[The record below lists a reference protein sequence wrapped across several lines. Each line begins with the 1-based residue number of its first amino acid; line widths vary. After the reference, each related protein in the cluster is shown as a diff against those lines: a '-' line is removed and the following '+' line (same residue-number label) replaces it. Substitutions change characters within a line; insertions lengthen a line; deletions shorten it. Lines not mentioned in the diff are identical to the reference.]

1 MVRALT
7 EEEIDLL
14 KKNGNI
20 SGSWNSVRVEDPF
33 DPDRIRN
40 SSFSNEV
47 RIGPFSKDFIKA
59 DTIVLAT
66 GIYNSVVQSSVIGA
80 NCAVHNVSMLSGYTL
95 EEEVML
101 FNVEELTLSENP
113 SFGTG
118 TKDRNGKRN
127 WISVSNENGGR
138 KILSFSSMNTSDCF
152 LWSKYRGNII
162 LMEKLEKLVDRIEDS
177 SGNPAGRIGK
187 GTAVRS
193 CRLLEDIR
201 TGEFAEISGANHLK
215 SLTVNSSEESRTEI
229 GAGSELI
236 NGIIGEGSKTLY
248 DVKAHNFVLGAHSK
262 LQYGARFFDSVLGE
276 NSTIAC
282 CEVQSSLIFPFHEQ
296 HHNNSFLIAAT
307 LQGQSNIAAGATIG
321 SNHNSRGADGEILAE
336 RGFWPALSSSLKHNC
351 RFAAFTLLSKADY
364 PYELSIE
371 LPFSLVSQDE
381 SEDRLRIM
389 PAYWFMYNMYA
400 LARNSWKFGVRD
412 KRKKKDQYIE
422 FDYLAPDTVEEMFK
436 SLELLELWTGKAW
449 HTRYR
454 SFTDYAD
461 INALRKKGKEILLS
475 PEGEISSLE
484 VLGENTENS
493 TRKTVI
499 LKADKAYRIYREMIH
514 YYAVK
519 NITEYAEERG
529 IPLMEAADILSGGKR
544 SSWVNLGGQLV
555 KKEDMEILIK
565 DIEKDR
571 IPSWDEL
578 HSRYINLSKKYHEEK
593 SAHAFASI
601 KSLYNIKQE
610 DMDTSFWNNALEE
623 AVRIQ
628 EMIEKNT
635 YESRLK
641 DYTNKYRKITFDS
654 EEEMKAV
661 TGTME
666 EDTFIGIIKE
676 QTELFKMRVKRLTEE
691 E

>member
-7 EEEIDLL
+7 EDEITLLEE
-14 KKNGNI
+14 NGNRSANWSSI
-20 SGSWNSVRVEDPF
+20 RVEDPF
-33 DPDRIRN
+33 YPDRIRN
-40 SSFSNEV
+40 SSFSSEV

-59 DTIVLAT
+59 DNIVLAT
-66 GIYNSVVQSSVIGA
+66 GIYNSVVKSSIIGA
-80 NCAVHNVSMLSGYTL
+80 NCAVHNVALLSGYIL
-95 EEEVML
+95 EEEVLL
-101 FNVEELTLSENP
+101 FNVEELILSDAP

-118 TKDRNGKRN
+118 IKDRNGKRN
-127 WISVSNENGGR
+127 WIAVSNESGGR
-138 KILSFSSMNTSDCF
+138 KVLSFSSMNTSDCF
-152 LWSKYRGNII
+152 LWSKYRGNSI
-162 LMEKLEKLVDRIEDS
+162 LMEKLEKLVDRLEDS
-177 SGNPAGRIGK
+177 SGTPEGRIGR

-201 TGEFAEISGANHLK
+201 TGEFAVISGATRLK
-215 SLTVNSSEESRTEI
+215 SLTVNSTEESRTEI
-229 GAGSELI
+229 GAGAELVH
-236 NGIIGEGSKTLY
+236 GIMGEGSKALY
-248 DVKAHNFVLGAHSK
+248 DVKARSFVLGSHSR

-364 PYELSIE
+364 PYELNIE

-454 SFTDYAD
+454 SFTYSSD
-461 INALRKKGKEILLS
+461 ITGLREKGRSILLS
-475 PEGEISSLE
+475 LEGEITSLE
-484 VLGENTENS
+484 VLGENMENS

-519 NITEYAEERG
+519 NIAEYADGKG
-529 IPLMEAADILSGGKR
+529 ISLIETADILGGEER
-544 SSWVNLGGQLV
+544 SSWINLGGQLV
-555 KKEDMEILIK
+555 KKDDMNTLIK
-565 DIEKDR
+565 DIEADK
-571 IPSWDEL
+571 ISSWDEL
-578 HSRYINLSKKYHEEK
+578 HKRYVNLSGKYPERK
-593 SAHAFASI
+593 SAHAFASL
-601 KSLYNIKQE
+601 KSLYGTEPE
-610 DMDTSFWNNALEE
+610 DMDTSFWNKALEE

-641 DYTNKYRKITFDS
+641 DYTNKYRRITFDS

-666 EDTFIGIIKE
+666 EDTFIGIIRN
-676 QTELFKMRVKRLTEE
+676 QTESFKRQAERLTSGE
-691 E
+691 

>member
-7 EEEIDLL
+7 EEEITILEE
-14 KKNGNI
+14 NGNR
-20 SGSWNSVRVEDPF
+20 SASWSSIRVEDPF
-33 DPDRIRN
+33 YPDRVRN
-40 SSFSNEV
+40 SSFSEEV
-47 RIGPFSKDFIKA
+47 LIGPFSRDFIK
-59 DTIVLAT
+59 TESLVLAT
-66 GIYNSVVQSSVIGA
+66 GIYNSVVQSSVVGA
-80 NCAVHNVSMLSGYTL
+80 NCAVHNVSLLSGYIL
-95 EEEVML
+95 EEEVLL
-101 FNVEELTLSENP
+101 FNVEELILSDSP

-118 TKDRNGKRN
+118 IKNRNGKRN
-127 WISVSNENGGR
+127 WIAVSNENGGR

-152 LWSKYRGNII
+152 LWSKYRGNSV
-162 LMEKLEKLVDRIEDS
+162 LMEKLEKLVDHLENGSDNR
-177 SGNPAGRIGK
+177 GRIGR
-187 GTAVRS
+187 GTVIRS

-201 TGEFAEISGANHLK
+201 TGEFAAISGANHLK

-236 NGIIGEGSKTLY
+236 NGIMGEGSKALY
-248 DVKAHNFVLGAHSK
+248 DVKAHNFVLRAHSK
-262 LQYGARFFDSVLGE
+262 LQYGARFFDSFLGE

-296 HHNNSFLIAAT
+296 HHNNSFLIAST

-321 SNHNSRGADGEILAE
+321 SNHNSRGADGEISAE

-364 PYELSIE
+364 PYELNIE

-381 SEDRLRIM
+381 SENRLRVM

-412 KRKKKDQYIE
+412 KRKKKNQYIE

-461 INALRKKGKEILLS
+461 SKALRKKGKEILLS

-484 VLGENTENS
+484 VLGENMENS
-493 TRKTVI
+493 TRETVI

-519 NITEYAEERG
+519 NISEYAENKG
-529 IPLMEAADILSGGKR
+529 ISLTDTTKILGSEER

-555 KKEDMEILIK
+555 KKEDMDILIK
-565 DIEKDR
+565 DIETDR
-571 IPSWDEL
+571 ISSWDEL
-578 HSRYINLSKKYHEEK
+578 HSRYVNLSGKYREEK
-593 SAHAFASI
+593 SAHAFASL
-601 KSLYNIKQE
+601 KSLYGIKAE
-610 DMDTSFWNNALEE
+610 DMNTSFWNRALRE

-641 DYTNKYRKITFDS
+641 DYTNKYRRITFDS
-654 EEEMKAV
+654 IEEMEAV

-666 EDTFIGIIKE
+666 EDTFIGIIKD
-676 QTELFKMRVKRLTEE
+676 QTESFKMQAERLTAEE
-691 E
+691 